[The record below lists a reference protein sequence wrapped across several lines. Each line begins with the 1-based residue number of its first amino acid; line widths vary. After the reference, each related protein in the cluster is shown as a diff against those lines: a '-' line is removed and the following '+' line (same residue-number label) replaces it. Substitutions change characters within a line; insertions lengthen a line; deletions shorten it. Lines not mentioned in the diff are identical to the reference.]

1 MNIPPPPAQNAR
13 IPTISPGAAEA
24 ARTTWLA
31 LQSALVPI
39 IGQGGFIALYRR
51 CLHLAQPAYPW
62 LSEAD
67 ESGERHLR
75 FEPLLQALS
84 RESSPAAAQAQEHLV
99 RTFLSVLANLIGPAL
114 AQRLLGSV
122 VVLPPSSPSEQ
133 NTPS

>member
-1 MNIPPPPAQNAR
+1 MNSPTSQPPPRVAGPAE
-13 IPTISPGAAEA
+13 AAED

-39 IGQGGFIALYRR
+39 IGQGGFIALYLR

-67 ESGERHLR
+67 ESGERALS

-84 RESSPAAAQAQEHLV
+84 RQPAAGAAQAQDRLL
-99 RTFLSVLANLIGPAL
+99 RTFLGILANLIGPAL
-114 AQRLLGSV
+114 VQRLLGSV
-122 VVLPPSSPSEQ
+122 VVVPSSGPPEQ
-133 NTPS
+133 DTPS